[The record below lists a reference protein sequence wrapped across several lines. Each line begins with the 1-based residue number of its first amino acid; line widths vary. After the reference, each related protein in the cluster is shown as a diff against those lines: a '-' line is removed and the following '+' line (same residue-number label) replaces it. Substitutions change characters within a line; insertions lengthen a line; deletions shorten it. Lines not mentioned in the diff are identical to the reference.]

1 MTAVRLSGSRALR
14 VLERNAR
21 VQRERWWIPILGMAE
36 PFLFLFSIG
45 VGVGELVG
53 VVDGDGGTAVDY
65 QTFVAPALLA
75 SSAMNTA
82 VFGCCFDFFAKYK
95 WVNTYDQM
103 LATPIGTDDILR
115 GETAW
120 ILLRVL
126 VSAVA
131 FTITMTAMG
140 LVESWWGVLL
150 PPTALLVAFAFSGA
164 GFLAATYLRSWLDW
178 DLVYLAV
185 IPLFLF
191 SASFFPLSQYPDAV
205 AWIVRVTPLYH
216 GVDLCRDLALGTI
229 GWGAFVSIAYLT
241 AMGTATTAAANHRLK
256 PMLTP

>member
-1 MTAVRLSGSRALR
+1 MTATRFGSPPALR

-21 VQRERWWIPILGMAE
+21 VQRDRWWIPLLGMAE

-53 VVDGDGGTAVDY
+53 VVDGDGGQAVEY

-95 WVNTYDQM
+95 WVNTYDPM
-103 LATPIGTDDILR
+103 LATPIGTRDILW
-115 GETAW
+115 GEMAW
-120 ILLRVL
+120 ILLRVVL
-126 VSAVA
+126 SALA
-131 FTITMTAMG
+131 FVITMAAMG
-140 LVESWWGVLL
+140 LVESWWGLLL
-150 PPTALLVAFAFSGA
+150 PATALLVAFAFSGA

-205 AWIVRVTPLYH
+205 AWIVRLTPLYH
-216 GVDLCRDLALGTI
+216 GVDLCRDLALGTVEWTALI
-229 GWGAFVSIAYLT
+229 SVTYLT
-241 AMGTATTAAANHRLK
+241 TMGLATVAAANHRLK

>member
-1 MTAVRLSGSRALR
+1 MTAVRIARAPAWR

-21 VQRERWWIPILGMAE
+21 VQRERWWIPVLGMTE

-53 VVDGDGGTAVDY
+53 VVDEGGAAVDY

-95 WVNTYDQM
+95 WINTYDPM
-103 LATPIGTDDILR
+103 LATPIGTRDILW
-115 GETAW
+115 GELAW

-126 VSAVA
+126 LSAVA
-131 FTITMTAMG
+131 FVVTMTAMG
-140 LVESWWGVLL
+140 LIESWWGLL
-150 PPTALLVAFAFSGA
+150 LAPTALLVAFAFSGS
-164 GFLAATYLRSWLDW
+164 GLLAATYLRSWLDW
-178 DLVYLAV
+178 DLVYLAI

-216 GVDLCRDLALGTI
+216 GVDLCRDLALGTV
-229 GWGAFVSIAYLT
+229 GWGALVSIAYLT
-241 AMGTATTAAANHRLK
+241 AMGWLTITFADKRLR